1 MAAEETVV
9 SGVPVVDSEIGDV
22 PNAVLTGEKGVMSKT
37 GTSMSLWRHCGLG
50 VSPRFELGQIDAEM
64 LAVKRLGLTLEKMD
78 RSFVSACEAAL
89 NRSPAVSMRNRVTQ
103 NEQKIGRASC

>member
-22 PNAVLTGEKGVMSKT
+22 PNAVPTGEKGVRSPT
-37 GTSMSLWRHCGLG
+37 GTSMSLWRRRGLG

-64 LAVKRLGLTLEKMD
+64 LAVKRLELAPEKMD
-78 RSFVSACEAAL
+78 RSFVSACEAA
-89 NRSPAVSMRNRVTQ
+89 RNRGAAV
-103 NEQKIGRASC
+103 